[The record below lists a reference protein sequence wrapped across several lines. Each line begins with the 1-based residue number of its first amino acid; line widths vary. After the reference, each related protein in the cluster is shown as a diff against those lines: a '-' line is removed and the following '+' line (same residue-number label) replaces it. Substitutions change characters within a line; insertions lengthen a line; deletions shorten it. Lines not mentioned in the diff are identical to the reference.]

1 MSKRPTIALVLGD
14 PAGIGPELVARLL
27 AAPSTLTRADVVIV
41 GDREELA
48 EGARIAGV
56 TVESDVTTDRT
67 ALRPRGGR
75 PALYDYRGAALSP
88 FVRAA
93 VSANGGR
100 YALDTL
106 TAAIDLTCTGA
117 TDALCFAPLNKAS
130 LHEAGLTHEDE
141 GQWFAERL
149 GVPGHAGE
157 LNVLG
162 GLMTSRVTSH
172 VAIKD
177 VAGLITEERVVG
189 AIRLVYDT
197 LVSMGI
203 VKPRIAVCGLNPH
216 AGESGN
222 FGREEID
229 VIAPAIQRSVDAG
242 RPALG
247 PFPADTVFLKAA
259 DLDAVVTMY
268 HDQGQIAMKLMGFSR
283 GVTFYGGLPIPIA
296 TPAHGT
302 SFDIYGQGRA
312 NPGAIL
318 AAFDLL
324 CRVVA
329 SRIATAGPQ

>member
-1 MSKRPTIALVLGD
+1 MSRRPRIAVVLGD
-14 PAGIGPELVARLL
+14 PAGVGPELVARLL
-27 AAPSTLTRADVVIV
+27 ATPATLTRADVVVV
-41 GDREELA
+41 GDRDELA

-56 TVESDVTTDRT
+56 TLDYDVTPNRT
-67 ALRPRGGR
+67 AVRSRAGR
-75 PALYDYRGAALSP
+75 PLLFDYRGTASRP
-88 FVRAA
+88 FVRAT
-93 VSANGGR
+93 VSENGGR

-106 TAAIDLTCTGA
+106 AAAIELTCAGT

-149 GVPGHAGE
+149 GVRGRSGE

-203 VKPRIAVCGLNPH
+203 AEPRIAVCGLNPH

-229 VIAPAIQRSVDAG
+229 VIAPAIERSVKTG

-259 DLDAVVTMY
+259 DVDAIVTMY

-302 SFDIYGQGRA
+302 AFDIYGQGRA

-318 AAFDLL
+318 AAFDML